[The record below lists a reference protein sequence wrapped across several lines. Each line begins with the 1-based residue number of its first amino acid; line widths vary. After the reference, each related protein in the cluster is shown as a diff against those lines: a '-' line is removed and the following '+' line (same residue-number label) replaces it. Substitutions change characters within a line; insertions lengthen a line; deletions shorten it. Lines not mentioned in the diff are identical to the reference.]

1 LQTSVGNIEYG
12 YRLSADEL
20 HVEAVPGEQAALAA
34 IRKLRLGGHSLRKVA
49 GVLNESG
56 HRTRRGTQWR
66 LESVV
71 RAINQGA
78 AKGPQRVA

>member
-34 IRKLRLGGHSLRKVA
+34 IR
-49 GVLNESG
+49 
-56 HRTRRGTQWR
+56 